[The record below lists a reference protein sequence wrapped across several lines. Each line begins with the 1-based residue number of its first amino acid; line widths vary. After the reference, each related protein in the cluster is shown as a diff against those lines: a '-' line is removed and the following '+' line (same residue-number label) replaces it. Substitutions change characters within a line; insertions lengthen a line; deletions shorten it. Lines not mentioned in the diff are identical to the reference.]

1 MATLKQD
8 RLLFLLNIPLRWRH
22 TQFWTT
28 GQLTC
33 QNATPEV
40 AKETGDQ
47 NTMRVEREKFS
58 QAATYTTCLLYHM
71 NKGNLHSPVGK
82 HQNVSFEH
90 KQKPNTADL
99 YLL

>member
-1 MATLKQD
+1 MLSGLRGMATLMQD

-22 TQFWTT
+22 RQFWTT

-47 NTMRVEREKFS
+47 NTMRVEREILPGR
-58 QAATYTTCLLYHM
+58 Y
-71 NKGNLHSPVGK
+71 LH
-82 HQNVSFEH
+82 NMF
-90 KQKPNTADL
+90 ACII
-99 YLL
+99 